1 MLLAFLV
8 NSGSESPR
16 MGGPLQIPLLE
27 VIELVV
33 LASLVACTVWLARR
47 SLPAGVLLRQKRV
60 EELVA
65 GCTIEV
71 EAIVQERAVWKVQ
84 GERLAEEVSGYLD
97 QIDRKRA
104 STTAAASRMKS
115 ASEANARPTN
125 LAAMSRTDQI
135 AYARSHFG
143 AE

>member
-1 MLLAFLV
+1 V
-8 NSGSESPR
+8 VICPPV
-16 MGGPLQIPLLE
+16 GGPPLLPLLE
-27 VIELVV
+27 VFELVV
-33 LASLVACTVWLARR
+33 LASLVACTLWLARR

-65 GCTIEV
+65 GCTVEV

-115 ASEANARPTN
+115 AGEANAARPN
-125 LAAMSRTDQI
+125 IGALSRTDQI
-135 AYARSHFG
+135 AYARQHFG
-143 AE
+143 GAE

>member
-1 MLLAFLV
+1 V
-8 NSGSESPR
+8 VICPPV
-16 MGGPLQIPLLE
+16 GGPPLIPLLE
-27 VIELVV
+27 VFELVI

-65 GCTIEV
+65 GCTVEV

-115 ASEANARPTN
+115 AQEATN
-125 LAAMSRTDQI
+125 GPVDFGSMSRTDQVS
-135 AYARSHFG
+135 YARKHFG
-143 AE
+143 